1 MLGRGLNSLIPDK
14 SGLNS
19 QNNPLGEEIN
29 SSFSN
34 QNNYPAKNPAVF
46 QNQDQV
52 SQSVNQSI
60 IQPETNPSLPNEGK
74 KEINNSYLVEEE
86 KLLEPVKPEIKSSL
100 TEEKEKNSFSN
111 HIFFLEIEKIKP
123 NPFQPR
129 RYFDETALKEL
140 SSSIREF
147 GVIQPLVVTKN
158 EIETPTG
165 TDVEYELIAGERRL
179 LASKMAGLERVPA
192 IIKGVTPKKEKLEM
206 AVIENLQ
213 RENLNPIETARAFS
227 RLQDEY
233 AMTQREIASRLGK
246 SREVVANTIRLLS
259 LPSQMQE
266 AVEKGQISESQAR
279 LLLSISDITVQ
290 QNLFNEILRNSLSV
304 RELRNRIISINARAN
319 AVERFSEVDP
329 EIKYIQER
337 LAEILGAK
345 VRVEKSG
352 DSGKITISFNSSEE
366 LKGIIE
372 KVVKEKL

>member
-100 TEEKEKNSFSN
+100 TEEKKKISFST
-111 HIFFLEIEKIKP
+111 HIFFLKIKKKKP
-123 NPFQPR
+123 NPFHPR

>member
-52 SQSVNQSI
+52 NQSVNQST
-60 IQPETNPSLPNEGK
+60 IQPETNPSFPNEGK
-74 KEINNSYLVEEE
+74 KEINNSYLFEEE

-100 TEEKEKNSFSN
+100 KEEKEKNSSSN

-129 RYFDETALKEL
+129 RYFDEIALKEL

-206 AVIENLQ
+206 AIIENLQ
-213 RENLNPIETARAFS
+213 RENLSPIETARAFS

>member
-129 RYFDETALKEL
+129 SYFDETALKEL

>member
-1 MLGRGLNSLIPDK
+1 M
-14 SGLNS
+14 
-19 QNNPLGEEIN
+19 
-29 SSFSN
+29 
-34 QNNYPAKNPAVF
+34 
-46 QNQDQV
+46 
-52 SQSVNQSI
+52 
-60 IQPETNPSLPNEGK
+60 
-74 KEINNSYLVEEE
+74 
-86 KLLEPVKPEIKSSL
+86 KSSL